1 MTDTK
6 APTKLTLWLEI
17 IKGVM
22 PTINQAIVLIATGVA
37 GTMGTQWYLSKGQS
51 TPQPGPRIDVVQTQ
65 PSSLMARLKALEDQI
80 EELKKQ
86 PPKLPRS
93 PKKQQ
98 QG

>member
-6 APTKLTLWLEI
+6 APTKITLWLEV
-17 IKGVM
+17 IKGVL
-22 PTINQAIVLIATGVA
+22 PTINQAIVLIATGIA
-37 GTMGTQWYLSKGQS
+37 GTLSTQWYMAKPSA
-51 TPQPGPRIDVVQTQ
+51 TPSPRIDVVQTQ
-65 PSSLMARLKALEDQI
+65 PSSLMARLKALEDQM